1 MIPKHL
7 LRNPKQSLSEEGE
20 ETLIK
25 INSSIVAYLE
35 NAAKH
40 TKFIADKKNEFELG
54 KRHLANIMGW
64 DPDTITQTDINVS
77 NWLIDWLID

>member
-1 MIPKHL
+1 M
-7 LRNPKQSLSEEGE
+7 SVEGE
-20 ETLIK
+20 DTLVK

-40 TKFIADKKNEFELG
+40 KEFITEKKNEFELG

-64 DPDTITQTDINVS
+64 DGETITQTDINVIIS
-77 NWLIDWLID
+77 